1 MKLVSVCL
9 AVALLGLVGCAQTPT
24 KVISSTPRTVI
35 VDSLFIERAT
45 PVAEKEC
52 LKYGRHARFTAAT
65 MTSEFIFD
73 CIE

>member
-1 MKLVSVCL
+1 MKRLLLL
-9 AVALLGLVGCAQTPT
+9 AALLGLVGCSQIPS

-52 LKYGRHARFTAAT
+52 LKYGRHARFTTAT
-65 MTSEFIFD
+65 KTSEFVFD
-73 CIE
+73 CIQ